1 MTNRVSQRMA
11 RIAGAL
17 GLIAIAAQAHAGD
30 VAVSVNVN
38 APGIYG
44 QITLGGLPAPELILP
59 RPVVAV
65 PAQVVLDAEVAPL
78 YLHVPPGYERH
89 WSRHCRE
96 YQACDRPVYFVS
108 EHWYNN
114 VYVPRRHD
122 EDGQHEWR
130 EHEYGHEHGYDHD
143 RKEERHEEHAREH
156 ERKHEEHE
164 HEHGHD
170 RDEDR

>member
-1 MTNRVSQRMA
+1 MTNRVSQHVA

-30 VAVSVNVN
+30 VGVSVNVN
-38 APGIYG
+38 VPGIYG
-44 QITLGGLPAPELILP
+44 QITLGGLPTPELILP

-65 PAQVVLDAEVAPL
+65 PAQVMVDAEVTPL
-78 YLHVPPGYERH
+78 YLHVPPGYEKH

-108 EHWYNN
+108 DHWYNN
-114 VYVPRRHD
+114 VYVPRHHD
-122 EDGQHEWR
+122 ENEQHEWR
-130 EHEYGHEHGYDHD
+130 EHGYDHD

-156 ERKHEEHE
+156 ERKHEEHG
-164 HEHGHD
+164 HGHD